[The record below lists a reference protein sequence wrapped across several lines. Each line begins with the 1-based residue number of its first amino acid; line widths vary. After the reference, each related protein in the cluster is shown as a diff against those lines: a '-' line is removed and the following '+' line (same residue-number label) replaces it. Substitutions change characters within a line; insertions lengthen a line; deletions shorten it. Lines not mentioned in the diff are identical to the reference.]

1 MSIYRGWT
9 MDPARLGGPVEEC
22 GRVTQDEKTMNPT
35 SPVSVVIGC
44 HTQERLQ
51 HLLLAIESVRA
62 QDLVP
67 ESIVIS
73 VDHEPAL
80 FRLLCDRF
88 PDLQIVENEFER
100 GASGNRNSGVAHTS
114 TPIVAFL
121 DDDARARQ
129 DWLSALV
136 EPFSDPRVVCTG
148 GLVVPSWEGVEP
160 PWFPSE
166 FAWVVGASHRGLPEA
181 RAEVRNVWSENM
193 AVRREVFR
201 MVGGFR
207 VDFGK
212 VGTVS
217 RPEDTDLCIRLGKA
231 RPGAILL
238 LVPEAVVDHHVG
250 RERAAFTFFLRRCYF
265 EGRGKIE
272 LARNN
277 EGSADLGDERRYL
290 RQTIPRGLAGYI
302 RRGVADGN
310 FNEIRRSGA
319 LISGLGAAG
328 VGAAVSLL
336 GGLKLGLQRRHR

>member
-1 MSIYRGWT
+1 MR
-9 MDPARLGGPVEEC
+9 PAWLGGPQEEC
-22 GRVTQDEKTMNPT
+22 ARMSQDETRKTT
-35 SPVSVVIGC
+35 LPVSVVIGC
-44 HTQERLQ
+44 HTQQRLPY
-51 HLLLAIESVRA
+51 LLMAIDSVRA
-62 QDLVP
+62 QDLIP

-73 VDHEPAL
+73 VDHEPVL
-80 FRLLCDRF
+80 FSLLCERF

-114 TPIVAFL
+114 SPIVAFL
-121 DDDARARQ
+121 DDDARARPG
-129 DWLSALV
+129 WLSALV
-136 EPFSDPRVVCTG
+136 EPFADPRVVCTG
-148 GLVVPSWEGVEP
+148 GLVVPAWEGEEP

-193 AVRREVFR
+193 AVRREVFS

-207 VDFGK
+207 LDFGK

-231 RPGAILL
+231 RPGATLL
-238 LVPEAVVDHHVG
+238 FVPEAVVDHHVG

-277 EGSADLGDERRYL
+277 EGSADLGDERQYL
-290 RQTIPRGLAGYI
+290 RQTIPRGLAGYV
-302 RRGVADGN
+302 RRGVAERNPD
-310 FNEIRRSGA
+310 EIRRSGA
-319 LISGLGAAG
+319 LVGGIGAAG
-328 VGAAVSLL
+328 FGAVVSLL
-336 GGLKLGLQRRHR
+336 EHAKQGLRSGRG